1 MLKSE
6 KQKLI
11 NKANKFDKIMARKIK
26 TFLSKLSENEIYDT
40 LGDPYSLNA
49 PTYYTSSKNFDGKG
63 NFPRSYIEEFVRV
76 HKSNFRS
83 HKTTIYVQGIQVKSL
98 KAVSNEFIVWDLI
111 SKFGLHEANRE
122 ASRYFGRNRSHMI
135 LVGAI
140 VDYIHPKTKSNE
152 LSA

>member
-1 MLKSE
+1 
-6 KQKLI
+6 
-11 NKANKFDKIMARKIK
+11 MARKIK

-83 HKTTIYVQGIQVKSL
+83 HKTTIYVQGKPVKSL
-98 KAVSNEFIVWDLI
+98 KAVSNEFIVWYLI

-122 ASRYFGRNRSHMI
+122 AILINIQKGRIPCNQITTTSGYLKVI
-135 LVGAI
+135 TI
-140 VDYIHPKTKSNE
+140 VIEITPSITIIIR
-152 LSA
+152 